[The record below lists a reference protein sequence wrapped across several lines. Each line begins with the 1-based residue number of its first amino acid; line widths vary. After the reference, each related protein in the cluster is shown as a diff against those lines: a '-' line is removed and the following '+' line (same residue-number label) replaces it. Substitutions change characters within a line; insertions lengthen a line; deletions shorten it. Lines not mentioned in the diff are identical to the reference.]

1 MTPRALALLTGLALL
16 STTGPACALDAGAIV
31 TEAPDGTAVRFA
43 QDIAGLVRRFGV
55 ALEVVPS
62 AGELATM
69 ETLTRRPDTQLG
81 IVPSD
86 VLDFISIFSE
96 DPELRS
102 MAALMLVL
110 PLYREEVHVLTRPEI
125 RKLEDLKGRRVAVGA
140 PDSGTLLTTTLLL
153 GTVGI
158 QPAEEMRIGGE
169 EALAALRQGRI
180 DAMIHV
186 ASKPGAVLT
195 KVAIEDALHLVPVD
209 HPALRELYPAATIP
223 GGTYPPWQRKEVP
236 TVAPRALLMTLPWT
250 AEPGHQE
257 EACRL
262 VGKIARIV
270 VDNLDRLRREGDP
283 NWREVDPGA
292 DVAKAGWQRS
302 PCVERA
308 LAGPEGYVLGTD
320 DAAVSPS
327 SPSAAEA
334 APPETSGRAAGPP
347 RRDCAAETTPLL
359 RQLCGVRPLL
369 RTEP

>member
-1 MTPRALALLTGLALL
+1 
-16 STTGPACALDAGAIV
+16 
-31 TEAPDGTAVRFA
+31 
-43 QDIAGLVRRFGV
+43 
-55 ALEVVPS
+55 
-62 AGELATM
+62 
-69 ETLTRRPDTQLG
+69 
-81 IVPSD
+81 
-86 VLDFISIFSE
+86 
-96 DPELRS
+96 
-102 MAALMLVL
+102 
-110 PLYREEVHVLTRPEI
+110 
-125 RKLEDLKGRRVAVGA
+125 
-140 PDSGTLLTTTLLL
+140 
-153 GTVGI
+153 
-158 QPAEEMRIGGE
+158 
-169 EALAALRQGRI
+169 
-180 DAMIHV
+180 
-186 ASKPGAVLT
+186 
-195 KVAIEDALHLVPVD
+195 VAIEDALHLVPVD

-236 TVAPRALLMTLPWT
+236 TVTPRALLMTLPWT

-292 DVAKAGWQRS
+292 DVANAGWQRS

-320 DAAVSPS
+320 DAAVSSS

-359 RQLCGVRPLL
+359 RQLCKVRPLPSNRDL
-369 RTEP
+369 E